1 MRSQRPL
8 RSQSICGANV
18 PSGSPI
24 PPFLIPSFSPF
35 LPSSG
40 DNRYGPVVAVSL
52 DYRLNIF
59 GFLALQDLSQEQVG
73 REGGREG
80 WREKLRSV
88 RLYSRHFPPSPAPL
102 SFNFRVGSRA
112 TTACKTSK
120 KLCGGSRRTSSTSEE
135 IRGGSR

>member
-1 MRSQRPL
+1 MEGSSKGSPL
-8 RSQSICGANV
+8 AGVVGKEGGKEGEICGANV
-18 PSGSPI
+18 HSGSPI
-24 PPFLIPSFSPF
+24 PPFLIPISSPL

-80 WREKLRSV
+80 WRE
-88 RLYSRHFPPSPAPL
+88 
-102 SFNFRVGSRA
+102 
-112 TTACKTSK
+112 
-120 KLCGGSRRTSSTSEE
+120 
-135 IRGGSR
+135 